1 MHHGVKEYLRILAD
15 NTAMDK
21 LYLALFL
28 RRIAYSLTALFIPL
42 FLYNNGFPI
51 WSIFAF
57 YSLEQ
62 AYYVLAMYPVAK
74 AMAKTS
80 VVKSFI
86 AAFPLGFAYFYF
98 LPSTTASTVAFILV
112 PALNAASMILSNIA
126 THTIFMDDVDD
137 QKEGKEVSLFSSV
150 GLVAT
155 LLSPALAGYV
165 ASVDFASLFLLAGFF
180 LLSAAI
186 PLLTTSLSRDVSADD
201 LWERMKPY
209 LNFDNQTR
217 SFAGY
222 ALSKTLD
229 RVLWPIFLIVAF
241 ASIIEFGFIQTSA
254 ALISLVVTYATG
266 LRSDDGDNNTVLT
279 YSNEFYTFTYV
290 ARLLSF
296 TPVVAGLL
304 EAVRRIS
311 YRALY
316 VSWNTAMVRYAE
328 GTDTYAF
335 IVSREMIYKMSRV
348 VFLPFFALAFYAGMP
363 IRIGLLFGGA
373 MTWFYADF
381 INQNKGFSTD

>member
-1 MHHGVKEYLRILAD
+1 MRFRGAIQYLQILRQ

-42 FLYNNGFPI
+42 FLYNNGFPL

-57 YSLEQ
+57 YTLEQ

-74 AMAKTS
+74 TMAKTS
-80 VVKSFI
+80 VIKSFI
-86 AAFPLGFAYFYF
+86 AAFPIGFAYFYL
-98 LPSTTASTVAFILV
+98 LPTVTTSTTAFILV

-126 THTIFMDDVDD
+126 THTIFMDDVDKE
-137 QKEGKEVSLFSSV
+137 KEGKEVSLFSSV
-150 GLVAT
+150 GLIAT
-155 LLSPALAGYV
+155 MLSPALAGYV
-165 ASVDFASLFLLAGFF
+165 ANVSFGSLFLIAGFF
-180 LLSAAI
+180 LLGATI
-186 PLLTTSLSRDVSADD
+186 PLLTTSLSRPVSAEN
-201 LWERMKPY
+201 LWSRMKPY
-209 LNFDNQTR
+209 LNLDNQTR

-222 ALSKTLD
+222 AMSKTLD
-229 RVLWPIFLIVAF
+229 MVLWPIFLTVAF
-241 ASIIEFGFIQTSA
+241 ASIVEFGFIQTGA
-254 ALISLVVTYATG
+254 ALISLIVTYATG
-266 LRSDDGDNNTVLT
+266 LRSDDGDNDTVLN
-279 YSNEFYTFTYV
+279 YSNEFYTFTYI
-290 ARLLSF
+290 ARLLAF
-296 TPVVAGLL
+296 TPVTAAVL
-304 EAVRRIS
+304 ESLRRIS

-348 VFLPFFALAFYAGMP
+348 VLLPVFAIAFYAGMP
-363 IRIGLLFGGA
+363 LRVGLLLGGA

-381 INQNKGFSTD
+381 INEHT